1 MILSQKLSAA
11 LLNINI
17 LLARGRHIE
26 YSQRWSYDNWGGG
39 MLDADS
45 PDKDIWNALAK
56 QYDFTPREIEV
67 LQALTKGL
75 SNKRVADQ
83 LCLSAKT
90 VEGYLTRIY
99 RKLGVTSRCKA
110 LNCIQVAVS
119 IAKNEGFGE

>member
-1 MILSQKLSAA
+1 M
-11 LLNINI
+11 NIHTT
-17 LLARGRHIE
+17 RVMTT
-26 YSQRWSYDNWGGG
+26 GGG

-56 QYDFTPREIEV
+56 QHDFTPREIEV
-67 LQALTKGL
+67 LQGLTRGL

-90 VEGYLTRIY
+90 IEGYLTRIY

-110 LNCIQVAVS
+110 LNCIQAAGN